1 MGKLIALLS
10 VLLIVQVGVVAW
22 VQRSADE
29 LTAFDATA
37 PLVDLEA
44 SRVDELIIEGGEK
57 ERLVIKREE
66 GQWLLPDHG
75 NFPVA
80 PSKLEG
86 FLEKLLAAKPSWPVG
101 TTQVAAQQLE
111 VAEDAF
117 ERRIRLLGNGRVLN
131 EVYLGSSPGFRKVHA
146 RLGGA
151 TNTHVIDFNTFDAPT
166 DPADWRDRDLLRLPE
181 AELERIDMGAF
192 ALARGPEGFEVV
204 GLAEEEE
211 KKPEEIAEVVRAVT
225 TLSFLDELA
234 DEGKA
239 AFEQGELILEFSLKG
254 KNANPVEY
262 TIVAPGEGDH
272 YILKA
277 SNRPFYFKV
286 AKKKFDELRAVD
298 REQLV
303 QVQPESVEGQTSN
316 VQPAPSKGERKM
328 SGVEGQR
335 SKVEDQE
342 TAAGD

>member
-10 VLLIVQVGVVAW
+10 VLLIVQIGVVAW
-22 VQRSADE
+22 VQHPDDE
-29 LTAFDATA
+29 LTRFDAAA

-44 SRVDELIIEGGEK
+44 AKVDELIIEGGEG

-66 GQWLLPDHG
+66 GQWTLPNHG
-75 NFPVA
+75 DFPVA
-80 PSKLEG
+80 SSKLDG
-86 FLEKLLAAKPSWPVG
+86 FLEKLLAVKPSWPVG

-117 ERRIRLLGNGRVLN
+117 ERKIRLLGNGRVLN

-151 TNTHVIDFNTFDAPT
+151 TNTYVIDFNTFDAPT
-166 DPADWRDRDLLRLPE
+166 DPADWRDRNLLKLPE

-192 ALARGPEGFEVV
+192 ALARGAEGFELA
-204 GLAEEEE
+204 GLAEGEQV
-211 KKPEEIAEVVRAVT
+211 KPEEIAEVVRSVT

-239 AFEQGELILEFSLKG
+239 AFEQGELILEFSLKR
-254 KNANPVEY
+254 KDANPVKY
-262 TIVAPGEGDH
+262 TIVAPGAGDH

-277 SNRPFYFKV
+277 SNRPFYFRV
-286 AKKKFDELRAVD
+286 AKKKFDDLRAVD

-303 QVQPESVEGQTSN
+303 DRQTSTVEGRTSSVERRESHLESQTPN
-316 VQPAPSKGERKM
+316 VQ
-328 SGVEGQR
+328 
-335 SKVEDQE
+335 E
-342 TAAGD
+342 TDVGD